1 MNQLI
6 QNYNCKFEQGTLNKF
21 SLIIEGLLQ
30 QAVQSNLQVHVNT
43 MGPGEWMSKW
53 KASEQN
59 PHVGAR
65 IQVCSSTASQAWR

>member
-1 MNQLI
+1 
-6 QNYNCKFEQGTLNKF
+6 
-21 SLIIEGLLQ
+21 
-30 QAVQSNLQVHVNT
+30 VNT

-65 IQVCSSTASQAWR
+65 IQVCSATASQAWR